1 MSLPRSAP
9 DRALLAVEGLSTV
22 LDTEAGPVT
31 IVDRLDFSLRS
42 GETLA
47 IVGESGSGK
56 SMTALSLMRLLP
68 ERVARIAGGHVL
80 FEGRDLVALTEAEM
94 RRIRGAEIAMIFQEP
109 MTSLNPV
116 LRIGRQII
124 EVLDVHRPDLDRRA
138 RHAHAAA
145 LLARVRIADPERML
159 DEYPHQ
165 LSGGMHQRVMIAM
178 ALACDPKIL
187 IADEATTALDAT
199 VQAQILDLLAEL
211 KSSLGLAIL
220 LITHNLGIVAENA
233 ERALVMYAGRKVE
246 DATVADLF
254 AAPGHPYTRGLL
266 AALPQPRQGGSQER
280 RPLREIRGMV
290 PPLANLP
297 QGCAFAPR
305 CPLVMPICT
314 TRRPPLEELGRD
326 RAVACFAATEAST

>member
-1 MSLPRSAP
+1 MSVRPSAP
-9 DRALLAVEGLSTV
+9 DRALLEVEGLSTV

-31 IVDRLDFSLRS
+31 VVDRLDFSLRS

-124 EVLDVHRPDLDRRA
+124 EVLEVHRPDLDRRA

-165 LSGGMHQRVMIAM
+165 LSGGMRQRVMIAM

-246 DATVADLF
+246 EAAVADLF
-254 AAPGHPYTRGLL
+254 ATPGHPYTQGLL
-266 AALPQPRQGGSQER
+266 AALPQPRRGGMRER
-280 RPLREIRGMV
+280 LPLREIPGMV
-290 PPLANLP
+290 PPLADLP

-305 CPLVMPICT
+305 CPLVMPVCA
-314 TRRPPLEELGRD
+314 TRRPPLEEFGRG
-326 RAVACFAATEAST
+326 RTVACFAATKART

>member
-1 MSLPRSAP
+1 MSVRPSAP
-9 DRALLAVEGLSTV
+9 DRALLEVEGLSTV

-31 IVDRLDFSLRS
+31 VVDRLDFSLRS

-80 FEGRDLVALTEAEM
+80 FEAEM

-116 LRIGRQII
+116 LRIGRQIV
-124 EVLDVHRPDLDRRA
+124 EALEVHRPDLDRRA

-165 LSGGMHQRVMIAM
+165 LSGGMRQRVMIAM

-211 KSSLGLAIL
+211 KSSLGLSIL

-246 DATVADLF
+246 EAAVADLF
-254 AAPGHPYTRGLL
+254 ATPGHPYTQGLL
-266 AALPQPRQGGSQER
+266 AALPQPRRGGMRER
-280 RPLREIRGMV
+280 LPLREIPGMV
-290 PPLANLP
+290 PPLADLP

-305 CPLVMPICT
+305 CPLVMAVCA
-314 TRRPPLEELGRD
+314 TRRPPLEEFGRG
-326 RAVACFAATEAST
+326 RTVACFAATKART